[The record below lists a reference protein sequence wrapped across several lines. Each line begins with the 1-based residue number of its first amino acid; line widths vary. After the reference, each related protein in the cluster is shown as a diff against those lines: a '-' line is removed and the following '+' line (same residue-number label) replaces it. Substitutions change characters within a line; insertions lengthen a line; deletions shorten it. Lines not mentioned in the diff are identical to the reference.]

1 MLVRFSSREARQRVH
16 PQSTSITGC
25 AMYTCSLVLRRNEC
39 YKSAIEGQLSFKLDS
54 LKCTM
59 TRNGKD
65 IVFSPCYEGKN
76 FFKFYQLKKVFFAI
90 KDLALCVVS
99 VEVL

>member
-1 MLVRFSSREARQRVH
+1 
-16 PQSTSITGC
+16 
-25 AMYTCSLVLRRNEC
+25 
-39 YKSAIEGQLSFKLDS
+39 
-54 LKCTM
+54 M
-59 TRNGKD
+59 TRKGKD